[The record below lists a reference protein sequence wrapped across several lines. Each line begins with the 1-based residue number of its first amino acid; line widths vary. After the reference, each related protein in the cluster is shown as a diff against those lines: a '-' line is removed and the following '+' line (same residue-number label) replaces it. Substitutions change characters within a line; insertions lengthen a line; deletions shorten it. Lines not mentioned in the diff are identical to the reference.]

1 MSQKAI
7 GGVFILLGLIG
18 GMAWVF
24 VLVCRVTKST
34 FVRSVVGGGFLLII
48 GAVLWSIQIVAT
60 QEGLSGLSD
69 YFSATVDLA
78 IAWARRSS
86 L

>member
-7 GGVFILLGLIG
+7 GGVLILLGLIG
-18 GMAWVF
+18 AMAWVF
-24 VLVCRVTKST
+24 VLVRRVTQST
-34 FVRSVVGGGFLLII
+34 FVRGVVGGGFLLLIV
-48 GAVLWSIQIVAT
+48 AVLWSIQIVAT
-60 QEGLSGLSD
+60 QQGLSGLSD

-78 IAWARRSS
+78 IEWAKPS